1 MAPIHAKNLIDA
13 FPYIMQ
19 IPTELESLLYA
30 GMRPNFCIERK
41 NADTAYVYVD
51 SGLVVIVAADT
62 PIKGIYQADADLQR
76 IIIDTERMNGIYG
89 SSIARDKL
97 TSEAMRLI
105 QIKQY
110 NS

>member
-1 MAPIHAKNLIDA
+1 MAPIYAKNLIAA

-41 NADTAYVYVD
+41 HADTAYVYVD

-62 PIKGIYQADADLQR
+62 PIKGIYQADEDLQR
-76 IIIDTERMNGIYG
+76 TIIDTERKYG
-89 SSIARDKL
+89 SDVARNKL
-97 TSEAMRLI
+97 TYEAVRRI
-105 QIKQY
+105 QIAQY